1 MIMKRTIMFYLMI
14 PMLFIIACSKSD
26 DPEPVPNV
34 QTRKVTKEL
43 IINGTT
49 RDYIIYVPENY
60 TGTSSVPLLLSF
72 HGLTSNMEF
81 NFNYTNFD
89 QLAEN
94 ENFIV
99 VHPNGIDN
107 RWTVNASNNPD
118 IDFIEALLDQL
129 ENDYKIESNRIYS
142 TGMSNGGNFS
152 FTLACGLNNRIA
164 AFASVAGLMLQA
176 AIGDCIPTRPLSI
189 LHIHGT
195 EDPIANYAFVQGG
208 LDFWIEHN
216 ATNMNPIVSNI
227 PNIDTQDGST
237 VEKYEYLNGEDG
249 VEILHLKVIG
259 GGHQWP
265 GFQGNMDINASEEVW
280 NFVKSFDLNGKIE

>member
-1 MIMKRTIMFYLMI
+1 MKRIIIFYILI
-14 PMLFIIACSKSD
+14 PMLLIIACSKSD
-26 DPEPVPNV
+26 DSQPVPNV
-34 QTRKVTKEL
+34 QTGKMTKEL
-43 IINGTT
+43 IVNGTT
-49 RDYIIYVPENY
+49 REYIIYVPENY
-60 TGTSSVPLLLSF
+60 TGTSSLPLLLSF

-99 VHPNGIDN
+99 VYPNGIDN
-107 RWTVNASNNPD
+107 SWTVNSSNNPD

-152 FTLACGLNNRIA
+152 FTLACELSNRIA
-164 AFASVAGLMLQA
+164 AIASVTGLMLQV
-176 AIGDCIPTRPLSI
+176 AIGDCIPTRPLAI

-195 EDPIANYAFVQGG
+195 EDPIANYAFVQRG
-208 LDFWIEHN
+208 LNFWIEHN
-216 ATNMNPIVSNI
+216 TTNMNPIVSNI
-227 PNIDTQDGST
+227 PDIDTQDGST
-237 VEKYEYLNGEDG
+237 VEKYEYINGENG
-249 VEILHLKVIG
+249 VEVLHLKVIG

-280 NFVKSFDLNGKIE
+280 NFVKAFDLNGKIE